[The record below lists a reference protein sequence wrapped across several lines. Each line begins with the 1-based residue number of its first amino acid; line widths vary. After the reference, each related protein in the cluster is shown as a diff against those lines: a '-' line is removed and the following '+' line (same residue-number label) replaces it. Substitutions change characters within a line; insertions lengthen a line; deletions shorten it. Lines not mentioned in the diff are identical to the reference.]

1 MRTVGE
7 FMRMFGSLYN
17 NQYILFQSDKQPIFG
32 YSPGHTVS
40 IRTNDER
47 MVEQLYYME
56 ILSIGGLEDKIIIY
70 V

>member
-17 NQYILFQSDKQPIFG
+17 NQYILFQSDKQHILG
-32 YSPGHTVS
+32 YSPGPTIS

-47 MVEQLYYME
+47 MVEQLYCME
-56 ILSIGGLEDKIIIY
+56 ILSIGGSEDKIIIY